1 LSHKQVKFSLRAIKT
16 ASKTVRFES
25 FSLILQQ
32 VNSECYALTSTIIP
46 GSVTSIGW
54 GCFSLC
60 SGLQRVEFKADNST
74 KINDS
79 AFLNCTSL
87 KTVILGKGVTNVAEE
102 AFAGCSELE
111 DVYCYAEN
119 VPKTHRYS
127 FKDSYIEYATLH
139 VPEASLEAYE
149 KAVPWSQFGT
159 KLPITDEATRIDSPT
174 MSAGHDGSV
183 VMIDGKTS
191 NQIRKGINIIRK
203 QGKAIKVL
211 KR

>member
-1 LSHKQVKFSLRAIKT
+1 MSRWCCLPT
-16 ASKTVRFES
+16 ARNMF
-25 FSLILQQ
+25 
-32 VNSECYALTSTIIP
+32 
-46 GSVTSIGW
+46 
-54 GCFSLC
+54 
-60 SGLQRVEFKADNST
+60 
-74 KINDS
+74 
-79 AFLNCTSL
+79 
-87 KTVILGKGVTNVAEE
+87 VA
-102 AFAGCSELE
+102 
-111 DVYCYAEN
+111 
-119 VPKTHRYS
+119 
-127 FKDSYIEYATLH
+127 
-139 VPEASLEAYE
+139 LEAYE